1 MAKYFIA
8 IFISFLIGYL
18 GYDYGVNK
26 TKSYYVQLQKESLSK
41 LNNQLV
47 LLQEQNQEL
56 NKRIVLN
63 SLEKEREI
71 YNINKRHSSIISSL
85 QQRPERTNS
94 ITEQSPSVTTA
105 NSPRAG
111 STGEQLYRED
121 AKFLIGE
128 ATKAMILQ
136 QSLLDCRRNYNTVY
150 EAVPIRNAQ

>member
-1 MAKYFIA
+1 MKVHVKKFYDGISLKVIHYLGLLKDVTKNIGCASMAKYFIA

-94 ITEQSPSVTTA
+94 ITEQNPSVTTA
-105 NSPRAG
+105 NSPRV
-111 STGEQLYRED
+111 S
-121 AKFLIGE
+121 
-128 ATKAMILQ
+128 
-136 QSLLDCRRNYNTVY
+136 
-150 EAVPIRNAQ
+150 